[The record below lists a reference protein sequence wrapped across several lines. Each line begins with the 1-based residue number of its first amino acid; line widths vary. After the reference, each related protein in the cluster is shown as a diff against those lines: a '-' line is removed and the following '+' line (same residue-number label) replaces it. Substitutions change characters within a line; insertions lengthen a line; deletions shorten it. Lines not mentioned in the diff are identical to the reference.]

1 MQEILNA
8 LSYLSQ
14 YGKKLATVD
23 NSAKLYE
30 LIFDFFEQAFLCS
43 QAAVYLKDPTA
54 TALTF
59 AAGRGIARSSASI
72 DTMDRIGEDLK
83 GRTVLTGE
91 VQFAVDASASR
102 ADSET
107 LSEAAVPLCL
117 GSDVIGVVEATSRT
131 RQFRESDAAVLSVFS
146 EMIKETVSAIRLKE
160 TLDRR
165 TRKLSQVVKAGQC
178 FSAVISL
185 KTHLERILSSAFDA
199 LSPEGIEVRLFEVG
213 SSFLTTSAS
222 WGKPYQPSEVA
233 VRRDVGIIG
242 TALATQ
248 RPSIVPSPNDRDALG
263 DSSSRYLSEIA
274 VPLIFQGEVLG
285 VLHLHHSLE
294 NAFDETDLLYAA
306 VFADL
311 IAHTV
316 GSSKLEEKLAAAG
329 VTLDNNLREMS
340 RLNGELGDYSKRIFT
355 INENLES
362 RLKNLTAIHEAGKA
376 FTSSLDLDAT
386 LSTIL
391 EMTSQI
397 IGSTAAA
404 IKLLDDETKE
414 FCTRAQSG
422 STADIADSCTILEV
436 PLQIGNKKIGIFELV
451 CKTEDGLAADERRMI
466 ETIASQA
473 AVAIENARLFKNTQQ
488 ICYDTLKSLA
498 QALEARDDYTRG
510 HSERVARIA
519 RLIAEE
525 MNLSDEDIE
534 TIENAALLHDIGKIG
549 IRDDVLLAP
558 RKLTDKEFSAIKEH
572 SVFGNTILMP
582 LKFLGKIREC
592 VRHHH
597 ERWDG
602 TGYPDSLA
610 AGDIPTAS
618 RIIAVADTYDAM
630 TSNRPYRK
638 SISSALAVREI
649 TSQSGLQFDPK
660 VVDAFMRVLAAH
672 GQNGLGSL

>member
-1 MQEILNA
+1 
-8 LSYLSQ
+8 
-14 YGKKLATVD
+14 
-23 NSAKLYE
+23 
-30 LIFDFFEQAFLCS
+30 
-43 QAAVYLKDPTA
+43 
-54 TALTF
+54 
-59 AAGRGIARSSASI
+59 
-72 DTMDRIGEDLK
+72 
-83 GRTVLTGE
+83 
-91 VQFAVDASASR
+91 
-102 ADSET
+102 
-107 LSEAAVPLCL
+107 
-117 GSDVIGVVEATSRT
+117 
-131 RQFRESDAAVLSVFS
+131 
-146 EMIKETVSAIRLKE
+146 
-160 TLDRR
+160 
-165 TRKLSQVVKAGQC
+165 
-178 FSAVISL
+178 
-185 KTHLERILSSAFDA
+185 
-199 LSPEGIEVRLFEVG
+199 
-213 SSFLTTSAS
+213 
-222 WGKPYQPSEVA
+222 